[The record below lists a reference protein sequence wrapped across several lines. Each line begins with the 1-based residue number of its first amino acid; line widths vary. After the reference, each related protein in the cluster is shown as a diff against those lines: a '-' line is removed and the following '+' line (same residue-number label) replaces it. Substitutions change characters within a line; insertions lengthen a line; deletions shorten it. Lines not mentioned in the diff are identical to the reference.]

1 MPAFFYRSATH
12 ADIDQLKDLGLSSYG
27 QYASLMTPEN
37 RQKLIDNMG
46 NTAMWEE
53 LLNIAD
59 GFVCVKD
66 QAIIG
71 MAFLVPSGNP
81 WDIFKA
87 EWSYIRLVGVDPGY
101 NGFGIATELTRQ
113 CMAAARARHEKT
125 IALHTSEIMPAARH
139 IYEKMGFTI
148 LKEIEPRLGKRYWLY
163 TFDLEQSADTI
174 QYHKATV
181 KDLEILIKYRIEF
194 LKSLGEAPSEA
205 AVEELSSHLR
215 DYFIKALANGSY
227 LCYYATCKN
236 EIAGIGSLVAR
247 EQPGHFKNP
256 VGTVGYLIN
265 MYTVPAYRRKGICG
279 YLLDRLTDD
288 AKEKGI
294 TAFEL
299 LATKEGEYV
308 YTQHEFKLH
317 HEPLY
322 RRYTK

>member
-1 MPAFFYRSATH
+1 M
-12 ADIDQLKDLGLSSYG
+12 
-27 QYASLMTPEN
+27 MTPEN
-37 RQKLIDNMG
+37 RQKLIDNMS
-46 NTAMWEE
+46 NAAMWEE

-66 QAIIG
+66 KAIIG

-87 EWSYIRLVGVDPGY
+87 EWSYIRLVGVDPDH

-113 CMAAARARHEKT
+113 CMAAARTRHEKT

-148 LKEIEPRLGKRYWLY
+148 LREIEPRLGKRYWLY
-163 TFDLEQSADTI
+163 TFDLMQDADTI
-174 QYHKATV
+174 RYHIATISDIDV
-181 KDLEILIKYRIEF
+181 LIEYRVEF

-205 AVEELSSHLR
+205 AVEELSLQLR
-215 DYFIKALANGSY
+215 NYFTKALNDGSY
-227 LCYYATCKN
+227 LCYYATCHG
-236 EIAGIGSLVAR
+236 EMAGIGALVVR

-256 VGTVGYLIN
+256 AGTVGYLIN

-279 YLLDRLTDD
+279 QLLERLVNA

-299 LATKEGEYV
+299 LATREGEYV

-322 RRYTK
+322 RRYIK